1 MNLTINNWACRSSR
15 WRMFVRCAD
24 VNETTTSLW
33 RSALV
38 LPDVE
43 SVPSQVMSVC
53 SEFEAVSLPTQPP
66 AMIKTIDR
74 SALAAFTGVSI
85 KGKHIIGISIIRP
98 VHKTEHFGLL
108 EQFVLHCI
116 TIVLLY
122 YVTSRLR
129 AASVYPRPVTRT
141 KRYTSFINYSLL
153 HYQ

>member
-1 MNLTINNWACRSSR
+1 
-15 WRMFVRCAD
+15 MFARCAD
-24 VNETTTSLW
+24 VNETTTSLC
-33 RSALV
+33 RSASV

-66 AMIKTIDR
+66 AMITTINH
-74 SALAAFTGVSI
+74 SAFAAFRGVSI
-85 KGKHIIGISIIRP
+85 RGKHITGISIIRP
-98 VHKTEHFGLL
+98 VPKTEHFGLL
-108 EQFVLHCI
+108 EQFLLHCI

-122 YVTSRLR
+122 YVTSRSR
-129 AASVYPRPVTRT
+129 AASVYPRPVTRK